1 MVSFLKFLKE
11 SLPFRTLYV
20 VGPPRLFSMNTQ
32 VWDVFIENKG
42 YVQNS
47 TAGPNSL
54 RKDSL
59 LFIVSKRSS
68 IEELGVKGSGNARS
82 VRRLKAGDLQPMFLL
97 LAFQGMLESSTVL
110 VVWYQVLG
118 DGGRWTVVHAI
129 KSGYSK
135 QLES

>member
-1 MVSFLKFLKE
+1 MASFLKFLKE
-11 SLPFRTLYV
+11 RLPFMSLYV
-20 VGPPRLFSMNTQ
+20 VGPPCLFSINTQ
-32 VWDVFIENKG
+32 VWDVFIENIG
-42 YVQNS
+42 YGQNS
-47 TAGPNSL
+47 TPGPNSH
-54 RKDSL
+54 RKDCL

-68 IEELGVKGSGNARS
+68 IEELGVRGSGNARS
-82 VRRLKAGDLQPMFLL
+82 VRRLKAGDLQPMSLL

-129 KSGYSK
+129 KPGYSK